1 MKVSCR
7 IVVVLLL
14 ALVSYASPAGAGDPA
29 GDVRSSETPV
39 RADARSLGFTGT
51 LLIQLRVG
59 NLDRSIDFYTN
70 VLGFELSHR
79 NDDLAWA
86 KVRPPG
92 GRVVIGLG
100 AGSEVKGSGTLSL
113 NFSVRNIAETRTR
126 LEARGVVFKGETMTI
141 EGVVKL
147 ADFEDPDGNRIRL
160 AESLDP
166 NVD

>member
-1 MKVSCR
+1 MKTGCR
-7 IVVVLLL
+7 IVVASLL
-14 ALVSYASPAGAGDPA
+14 AALSYVSFVGADAPAAVVGSSKTPA
-29 GDVRSSETPV
+29 
-39 RADARSLGFTGT
+39 RADAKSLGFTGT
-51 LLIQLRVG
+51 LLIQLRVR
-59 NLDRSIDFYTN
+59 NLDRAIDFYAN

-86 KVRPPG
+86 KVLPPE

-113 NFSVRNIAETRTR
+113 NFSVRDIAETRTS
-126 LEARGVVFKGETMTI
+126 LEARGVVFKGETITI

-160 AESLDP
+160 AQSLDP